1 MICVPRFYPGA
12 GPAGGGGAA
21 PDVTVATFADLPTTR
36 PDGYLVAVTAQ
47 SGLTEVIVR
56 WDNSG
61 GVWLLEQAT
70 CAYSVHSAV
79 QFAGAG
85 EWYDTGGIT
94 VETADGAYV
103 QDTTYDVVWRWAST
117 PAQFVPPDVY
127 AGTIVIRTPLVGD
140 SATPTD
146 WTTATIDAGGTAS
159 ITTDGTKLTL
169 SAVTS
174 GAGVTVAY
182 VLIADAGLLTATN
195 AYMRALVQ
203 ITTLTTGTGTAQA
216 IFRASVEDGT
226 DGFDFGSMT
235 NVGGGGANRTGGWFD
250 AAIGFDYAAQSAITQ
265 NLTSAETL
273 LEIRKIGTNIEARA
287 GGAAST
293 WQAIAGATVRSSVST
308 QFVFVATAIRS
319 GGTSTVIATIRE
331 VCPMRF

>member
-103 QDTTYDVVWRWAST
+103 KDTTYDVVWRWAST

-174 GAGVTVAY
+174 GAGDTVAY

-203 ITTLTTGTGTAQA
+203 NTTLTAGTGNAQA
-216 IFRASVEDGT
+216 IFRATLEDGT
-226 DGFDFGSMT
+226 DGFDFGSMA
-235 NVGGGGANRTGGWFD
+235 NVGFGGSRTGGWFD
-250 AAIGFDYAAQSAITQ
+250 AANSNDYAAQSAITQ
-265 NLTSAETL
+265 NLTSTETL
-273 LEIRKIGTNIEARA
+273 LELRKIGAKIEARA

-293 WQAIAGATVRSSVST
+293 WQAIAGATARNTAAT
-308 QFVFVATAIRS
+308 QFYFVVNANRTS
-319 GGTSTVIATIRE
+319 GTSTTIATIRE

>member
-1 MICVPRFYPGA
+1 MSTLTRFGA
-12 GPAGGGGAA
+12 GGGGGAA

-56 WDNSG
+56 WDDSG

-140 SATPTD
+140 SATPPD
-146 WTTATIDAGGTAS
+146 WSVTPDNAGGTAS

-174 GAGVTVAY
+174 GAGLTTATA
-182 VLIADAGLLTATN
+182 LISDAGLLTATN
-195 AYMRALVQ
+195 AYMRLLVQ
-203 ITTLTTGTGTAQA
+203 ITTLTVGAGGSAVSFLVL
-216 IFRASVEDGT
+216 IED
-226 DGFDFGSMT
+226 DADAFDFGS
-235 NVGGGGANRTGGWFD
+235 VEIQSGAVRIGGWWN
-250 AAIGFDYAAQSAITQ
+250 AATSGTYTEQSTIQQ

-273 LEIRKIGTNIEARA
+273 LELRKIGAKIEARA

-293 WQAIAGATVRSSVST
+293 WQAISGATVRAGSLKR
-308 QFVFVATAIRS
+308 FVFQVAASRNS
-319 GGTSTVIATIRE
+319 GTSTAIATIRE
-331 VCPMRF
+331 VCPMRY